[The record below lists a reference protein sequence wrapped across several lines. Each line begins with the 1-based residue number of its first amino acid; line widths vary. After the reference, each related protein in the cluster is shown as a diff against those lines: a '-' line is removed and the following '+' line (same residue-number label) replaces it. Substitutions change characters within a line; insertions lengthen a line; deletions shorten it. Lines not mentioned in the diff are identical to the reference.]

1 TSFTAGTTG
10 TITGLVQGETCTVTE
25 TAITGGVLAG
35 GYTFG
40 ATSVAVISLN
50 SSTAISASQA
60 VTITNPLTAP
70 NAAQLNITKLYSGDT
85 V

>member
-1 TSFTAGTTG
+1 
-10 TITGLVQGETCTVTE
+10 
-25 TAITGGVLAG
+25 
-35 GYTFG
+35 
-40 ATSVAVISLN
+40 N

-85 V
+85 VPSKVTTQPTIGVQAVCSISGTKTTSFTAGTTGT